1 MAEGVNVDPLG
12 SCMMGARVFPD
23 RFRGLVAIGPAA
35 PTRTFLKGRDTESP
49 RFIAPSAVANVV
61 GRANAIASAIAES
74 FMTCSFSLD
83 KRKNG
88 EPVLSFN

>member
-12 SCMMGARVFPD
+12 SRMIGARVFPD

-35 PTRTFLKGRDTESP
+35 PAGTLLKGRDAESP

-61 GRANAIASAIAES
+61 GRANAIASASVES

-83 KRKNG
+83 R
-88 EPVLSFN
+88 ERW